1 MRWLIMLVALV
12 GLVASALALR
22 EHYRTGAS
30 PCSINE
36 KWDCGTVNKSPY
48 AVIGGLFANTGPE
61 AQPGFLQRK
70 FPAIAKIPVADVGIA
85 GYLLLVLLAFKRWWH
100 ALAVASVAAFA
111 FSLYLLHVEKDI
123 LGIYCIYCVI
133 SLGVIFLI
141 TLLALAMSIAQLVR
155 KPKAA

>member
-1 MRWLIMLVALV
+1 M
-12 GLVASALALR
+12 
-22 EHYRTGAS
+22 
-30 PCSINE
+30 
-36 KWDCGTVNKSPY
+36 
-48 AVIGGLFANTGPE
+48 E
-61 AQPGFLQRK
+61 AMT
-70 FPAIAKIPVADVGIA
+70 
-85 GYLLLVLLAFKRWWH
+85 
-100 ALAVASVAAFA
+100 SVAAFA